1 MSDPESI
8 PQVHRQ
14 PVAVDF
20 VDKSLSRFHHAFA
33 QHCYNYNP
41 KLDRYVGSSYLS
53 AVKMPTEGSKAHL
66 KAGGIP
72 SPPEIILS
80 MRFWEKVL
88 PAAMDKLRTYKEPK
102 GRQSTTY
109 NIRDLDSWDEIYSQ
123 LETCRVRYLDD
134 QGWSKKVKR
143 GWRKFSENIGPVQAS
158 WNLVPDIDYLTPIR
172 GVVDCVFDAI
182 KRASETRQQ
191 VLQGLDKL
199 DSMFRD
205 IELFLIVFPTDNSI
219 LEAGTELVVS
229 VLVAV
234 EKLIDFYIKSKGR
247 KAVSSVFKSEDYE
260 KDVISGLDDITMKSE
275 ALRHE
280 ATKADMSQSAENW
293 RLAEQRHEELRR
305 TLKDGHIEILQ
316 RQASLKAHAEETAD
330 RVNSVYNLLVEY
342 ERNQQERNAALQKR
356 NEELEKS
363 FSDLKLINYNLQRAI
378 TPTAYSNSHN
388 DWRVQQDDLWDILSV
403 FSFEEEDMQ
412 RTTEKQER
420 LPLGERAA
428 TEGLLN
434 SPRFREWVVSP
445 ISRELLVQGNLT
457 GDRQISALSVF
468 CSTFTTAIR
477 SRPKYISLIHFC
489 GLHADLGSDA
499 DAGAPGMIMSF
510 IAQLLWQ
517 WDFDIALLQQYVD
530 LSWVEYGE
538 DPSWDDLYNLLK
550 SLIRQLPPTQT
561 VFFIIDGAYHYEKSS
576 HADAFIESMAAIL
589 DTTLD
594 DAVVTT
600 VKILVTSPCRTTE
613 IRQGFHDNAVLL
625 LMEESGASLDASPR
639 RFQHQ
644 VSRTFDTS

>member
-1 MSDPESI
+1 MSDPGSI
-8 PQVHRQ
+8 PQLHRQ

-20 VDKSLSRFHHAFA
+20 IDRRLARFHHAFI
-33 QHCYNYNP
+33 QHHYKYNS
-41 KLDRYVGSSYLS
+41 KLDRYVSSSYL
-53 AVKMPTEGSKAHL
+53 APAKMPVEENKPHP
-66 KAGGIP
+66 KAGEIP
-72 SPPEIILS
+72 SPPEIMLS

-88 PAAMDKLRTYKEPK
+88 PNAMVRLKSCEVPK
-102 GRQSTTY
+102 GRKSTAY
-109 NIRDLDSWDEIYSQ
+109 NIRDLESWDEIYSQ
-123 LETCRVRYLDD
+123 LETCRMKYLDD
-134 QGWSKKVKR
+134 QGWPKKVKR

-158 WNLVPDIDYLTPIR
+158 WDLIPDIDYLTPIR

-182 KRASETRQQ
+182 KRASDTRQQ

-205 IELFLIVFPTDNSI
+205 IELFLIVFPTDHSI

-234 EKLIDFYIKSKGR
+234 EKLIEFYIKSRGR
-247 KAVSSVFKSEDYE
+247 KAVSSFFQGEDYE
-260 KDVISGLDDITMKSE
+260 KDVISSLGDLMTKSE
-275 ALRHE
+275 ALRYE

-305 TLKDGHIEILQ
+305 TLNDGRIEILQ
-316 RQASLKAHAEETAD
+316 RQASLKAQGEETAD

-378 TPTAYSNSHN
+378 TPIAYSNSRN
-388 DWRVQQDDLWDILSV
+388 DWRAQQEDLWAILSA

-420 LPLGERAA
+420 LPLSERAT
-428 TEGLLN
+428 TEGLIS
-434 SPRFREWVVSP
+434 SPRFREWMVSP

-457 GDRQISALSVF
+457 SDRQISALSAF
-468 CSTFTTAIR
+468 CSTFTAAIR
-477 SRPKYISLIHFC
+477 ERPKYISLVHFC
-489 GLHADLGSDA
+489 GLHADLASDA

-530 LSWVEYGE
+530 LSWVEYSE
-538 DPSWDDLYNLLK
+538 DPSWNDLCTLLK
-550 SLIRQLPPTQT
+550 SLIQQLPTTQT
-561 VFFIIDGAYHYEKSS
+561 VFFVIDGAYHYENNC
-576 HADAFIESMAAIL
+576 HVDAFVDSMAAIL

-594 DAVVTT
+594 DAVGAT
-600 VKILVTSPCRTTE
+600 VKVLVTSPCRTTE
-613 IRQGFHDNAVLL
+613 TRQGFHDDAVLL
-625 LMEESGASLDASPR
+625 LIGEPAASLDISPR

-644 VSRTFDTS
+644 VARAFDTS